1 MAGILKGIELEI
13 SALPNAVSGYR
24 FWRLEL
30 SDLVSLR
37 FNSIDVSSELSPTFL
52 KVDDAEHGN
61 TYNAAGTAAQKQSA
75 TENRILACLL
85 RRAVVGTDAE
95 SIVMTMVPRE
105 RVSGTHLLRLI
116 DELHRS
122 KASVSV
128 MQTERD
134 RLRKLPR
141 INVAG
146 FDCASSCLQT
156 WASSIMRD
164 KASVNAYANKD
175 VDTGGGAMRKLNLKL
190 IVNDHEVS
198 QHHTIHHGTLGCTP
212 SIWPADGT
220 GKITHE
226 NARY

>member
-1 MAGILKGIELEI
+1 MAGLLKGIELEI
-13 SALPNAVSGYR
+13 SALPNAASGYR

-30 SDLVSLR
+30 SELVSLR
-37 FNSIDVSSELSPTFL
+37 FNSMDVSSELSPTFM
-52 KVDDAEHGN
+52 KIDDAGCGN
-61 TYNAAGTAAQKQSA
+61 TCNAAGTAAQKQSA

-95 SIVMTMVPRE
+95 SIVMTMVPGE

-146 FDCASSCLQT
+146 FDCASCSS
-156 WASSIMRD
+156 ASTRATSATSSSR
-164 KASVNAYANKD
+164 ATPACRA
-175 VDTGGGAMRKLNLKL
+175 GAT
-190 IVNDHEVS
+190 VFS
-198 QHHTIHHGTLGCTP
+198 
-212 SIWPADGT
+212 
-220 GKITHE
+220 
-226 NARY
+226 